1 MLFSNFTERARIA
14 ISDAHDTACEL
25 GHGYL
30 GSEHIVAGLVKE
42 GSGVAAKLLE
52 KYGVTY
58 DNTVDKIKE
67 LTGYGE
73 KLDMQTELA
82 LTPRTKRILQLSA
95 IEARNMGN
103 SYIGTEHILMAILR
117 DGESVGVKVLTAL
130 GVNINDTYSDI
141 VSALNEGINDSQKS
155 GTHQGHHSNH

>member
-25 GHGYL
+25 GHGYI

-58 DNTVDKIKE
+58 DIQ
-67 LTGYGE
+67 LT
-73 KLDMQTELA
+73 
-82 LTPRTKRILQLSA
+82 R
-95 IEARNMGN
+95 
-103 SYIGTEHILMAILR
+103 
-117 DGESVGVKVLTAL
+117 
-130 GVNINDTYSDI
+130 
-141 VSALNEGINDSQKS
+141 
-155 GTHQGHHSNH
+155 

>member
-14 ISDAHDTACEL
+14 ISDAHDTTCEL
-25 GHGYL
+25 GHRYI

-58 DNTVDKIKE
+58 NNTVDKIKE

-82 LTPRTKRILQLSA
+82 LTPRTKRIL
-95 IEARNMGN
+95 
-103 SYIGTEHILMAILR
+103 
-117 DGESVGVKVLTAL
+117 
-130 GVNINDTYSDI
+130 
-141 VSALNEGINDSQKS
+141 
-155 GTHQGHHSNH
+155 